1 MKELDLS
8 CLICA
13 LDLKV
18 AQKFPEDARTA
29 KGCSKRQSCSE
40 VTRHNRDR
48 PGEVTN
54 HHFSHFNDERLCGEV
69 FIFCLFFYSYKM
81 A

>member
-29 KGCSKRQSCSE
+29 KGCSKRQ
-40 VTRHNRDR
+40 VAQRL
-48 PGEVTN
+48 PGTIGTGLV
-54 HHFSHFNDERLCGEV
+54 
-69 FIFCLFFYSYKM
+69 K
-81 A
+81 